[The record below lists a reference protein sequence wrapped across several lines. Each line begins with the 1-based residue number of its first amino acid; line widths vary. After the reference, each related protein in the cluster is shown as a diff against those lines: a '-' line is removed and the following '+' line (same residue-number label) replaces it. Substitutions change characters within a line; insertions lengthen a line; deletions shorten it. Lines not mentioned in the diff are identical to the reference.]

1 MRKITGNVYVE
12 SKISRCNTSLVV
24 TKEGVVVIDTP
35 MVPANA
41 KKWAKEAAKFGPI
54 RYVINTEPHGDHV
67 SGNGYMGG
75 TLVAHE
81 GTRDAIMESKLD
93 DFIGMLKMMQ
103 PDSLPLDGDF
113 RFRPPDITF
122 SQQLTLYL
130 GDHSFHLIN
139 MPGHTPFQVA
149 VYVPEERIV
158 FTGDNIVNQ
167 ETPFFRQAVPKEWL
181 KSLKKL
187 QKLDV
192 DKVVPGHGNVC
203 DKSYL
208 QEMYKVV
215 TIWIDTVADAVARG
229 MTLEEVQKKVKL
241 AEKFPWLPGDERTA
255 GVIRMNVARLYEV
268 LKK

>member
-41 KKWAKEAAKFGPI
+41 KKWAKEAVKFGPI

-67 SGNGYMGG
+67 SGNCYMGG

-81 GTRDAIMESKLD
+81 GTRDAILASKVD
-93 DFIGMLKMMQ
+93 DFKGMLKMME
-103 PDSLPLDGDF
+103 PDSLPLDWDF
-113 RFRPPDITF
+113 RFRPPDITL
-122 SQQLTLYL
+122 SQRLTLYL

-149 VYVPEERIV
+149 VHVPEERII
-158 FTGDNIVNQ
+158 FTGDNVVV
-167 ETPFFRQAVPKEWL
+167 EDTPFFRQALPKEWL

-208 QEMYKVV
+208 QEMYKIV
-215 TIWIDTVADAVARG
+215 TIWIDAVSDAVARG
-229 MTLEEVQKKVKL
+229 MTLEEAQKKVKL
-241 AEKFPWLPGDERTA
+241 AEKFPWLSGDERTA